1 MKPKTGHIFKRG
13 KSWYGRVSY
22 TDEEGKRRFVKRAAR
37 TKSEA
42 REKVNDLIREI
53 EERGSV
59 DGSRMTF
66 KELVDRFKS
75 VKLVPAR
82 YVDGKKVAGYRSLYS
97 QTIYVDLLQEHF
109 GRKFIRSITHADL
122 EAFKLRRLQ
131 TETRFGGQ
139 RTVASVNREME
150 MMRRMLNFALRN
162 GWIQK
167 SPFHQGDS
175 LISKAEETKRTRLMS
190 FEEEARL
197 LAVCEGRIAHLRP
210 IIIVAVDTA
219 MRRGELL
226 KLCWKW
232 VDFDERIIHLPGTIT
247 KTRKARDV
255 AMTKRV
261 YDELK
266 TLWEQ
271 STQEPDGLVFGIET
285 NFKHAWTTAL
295 KKAGIEDLHFH
306 DLRHSAATRLIAAG
320 VPVAEAM
327 KVTGHETL
335 EMISRYVNVNQ
346 DTIRNAAEALELL
359 VTQKLGAEMPGVSE
373 LIN

>member
-1 MKPKTGHIFKRG
+1 MKPRTGHIFKRG
-13 KSWYGRVSY
+13 KSWYGRVSF
-22 TDEEGKRRFVKRAAR
+22 TDEEGKRRFIKRAAR

-42 REKVNDLIREI
+42 REKLNDLIREI

-66 KELVDRFKS
+66 NELAARFNE

-82 YVDGKKVAGYRSLYS
+82 YVDDKKITGYRSLYS
-97 QTIYVDLLQEHF
+97 QQIYLDVLKEHF
-109 GRKFIRSITHADL
+109 GRKLIRSINHADI
-122 EAFKLRRLQ
+122 EAFKLKRLQ
-131 TETRFGGQ
+131 TETRYGGQ
-139 RTVASVNREME
+139 RKVASVNRELE
-150 MMRRMLNFALRN
+150 ALRRVLNFALRN
-162 GWIQK
+162 GWLLK
-167 SPFHQGDS
+167 NPFHQGES
-175 LISKAEETKRTRLMS
+175 LISKADEVRRTRILS

-197 LAVCEGRIAHLRP
+197 LAVCDGRIAHLRP

-232 VDFDERIIHLPGTIT
+232 VDFNERMIHLPAMIT
-247 KTRKARDV
+247 KTRKARNV
-255 AMTKRV
+255 AMTGRI
-261 YDELK
+261 YEELMK
-266 TLWEQ
+266 LWEQ
-271 STQEPDGLVFGIET
+271 STQEPDSLVFGIET
-285 NFKHAWTTAL
+285 NFKHAWETARQR
-295 KKAGIEDLHFH
+295 AGIEDLHFH

-335 EMISRYVNVNQ
+335 DMLARYVNVNL
-346 DTIRNAAEALELL
+346 DTIRSAAEALELL
-359 VTQKLGAEMPGVSE
+359 VSRKLGESMPGASE

>member
-22 TDEEGKRRFVKRAAR
+22 TDDDGKRRFVKRAAR
-37 TKSEA
+37 TKNEA
-42 REKVNDLIREI
+42 REKANELIREI

-59 DGSRMTF
+59 DGARMTF
-66 KELVDRFKS
+66 NELVDRFKE

-97 QTIYVDLLQEHF
+97 QTIYVELLQKHF
-109 GRKFIRSITHADL
+109 GRKYIRSITHADL
-122 EAFKLRRLQ
+122 ESFKSKRLHA
-131 TETRFGGQ
+131 ETRHGGQ
-139 RTVASVNREME
+139 RSIASVNREME

-162 GWIQK
+162 GWIPK

-175 LISKAEETKRTRLMS
+175 LISKADETKRTRLMS

-197 LAVCEGRIAHLRP
+197 LAVCDGRIAHLRS

-232 VDFDERIIHLPGTIT
+232 VDFNERMIYLPETIT
-247 KTRKARDV
+247 KTRKARTV

-266 TLWEQ
+266 KLWEQ

-285 NFKHAWTTAL
+285 NFKHAWSTAL
-295 KKAGIEDLHFH
+295 KKAGIDDLHFH

-335 EMISRYVNVNQ
+335 EMLSRYVNVNQ

-359 VTQKLGAEMPGVSE
+359 VSRKLAEQSPEVSE